1 MNMICPLENPIM
13 EYAWG
18 SRTAIA
24 DLLAKPPSGAPQAEI
39 WMGAH
44 PKSPSKVIWEGR
56 SVSLPLLIEQFP
68 VEILGEPVATR
79 FHNKLPFLF
88 KVLAAGQPLSIQAH
102 PNREQARAGF
112 ARENRLGIPIDAADR
127 NYRDESH
134 KPECIC
140 ALTPFWA
147 LRGFRKI
154 ADMLPLIK
162 RVCPAGLETELAGL
176 EQSGN
181 EAGLKRFFHT
191 LMTMNEKKRRRIVPE
206 VVSNAAKLTG
216 DPCFEWIIKLH
227 AAYPDDIGILS
238 PALLNLICLKPGEAM
253 FLESGELHAY
263 LCGLGM
269 ELMANSDNVL
279 RGGLTPK
286 HVDVEAL
293 LSVLNFAE
301 REITLLSPVTVASC
315 EENYVTAAVEFSLSV
330 LTVTA
335 GNRFVSR
342 KKRSVEILFC
352 TQGEARI
359 SSGGSGRFLDIS
371 KGMSF
376 LVPASSPA
384 YLINGNAIIYKAAVP
399 VPPDD
404 DIEKNCLTNQM

>member
-1 MNMICPLENPIM
+1 M

-18 SRTAIA
+18 SKTALP
-24 DLLAKPPSGAPQAEI
+24 DLLAKPPSGAPQAEL

-44 PKSPSKVIWEGR
+44 PKSPSKVVWEGR
-56 SVSLPLLIEQFP
+56 SVSLPLLIAQFP
-68 VEILGEPVATR
+68 SEILGESVATR

-88 KVLAAGQPLSIQAH
+88 KVLAASQPLSIQAH
-102 PNREQARAGF
+102 PNREQALAGF
-112 ARENRLGIPIDAADR
+112 AGENRLGIPIDAPDR
-127 NYRDESH
+127 NFRDDSH

-154 ADMLPLIK
+154 ADLLPRLK
-162 RVCPAGLETELAGL
+162 RLCPAGLADELAGL

-181 EAGLKRFFHT
+181 EAGLKRFFHA
-191 LMTMNEKKRRRIVPE
+191 LMTADEKKRRRIVSE
-206 VVSNAAKLTG
+206 VVSNAANLNG
-216 DPCFEWIIKLH
+216 DPCFEWITTLH
-227 AAYPDDIGILS
+227 AAYPEDIGILS

-263 LCGLGM
+263 LSGLGI

-293 LSVLNFAE
+293 LTVLNFTE
-301 REITLLSPVTVASC
+301 RDVSVLSPAMVGPC
-315 EENYVTAAVEFSLSV
+315 EGKYATRAAEFSLSV
-330 LTVTA
+330 LTIA
-335 GNRFVSR
+335 EGNRFASR
-342 KKRSVEILFC
+342 EQRSVEILFC
-352 TQGEARI
+352 TEGEARI
-359 SSGGSGRFLDIS
+359 SSGGSGNALSIS
-371 KGMSF
+371 QGISL

-384 YLINGNAIIYKAAVP
+384 YLIQGNAVIYKASVP
-399 VPPDD
+399 VSPDTI
-404 DIEKNCLTNQM
+404 DIEKNA